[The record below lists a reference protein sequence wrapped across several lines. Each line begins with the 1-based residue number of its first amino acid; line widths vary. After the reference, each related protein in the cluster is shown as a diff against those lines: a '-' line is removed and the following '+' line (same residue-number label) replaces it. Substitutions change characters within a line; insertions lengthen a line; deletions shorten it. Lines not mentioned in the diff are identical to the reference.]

1 MQKIKTVLRLAGL
14 GLSQR
19 QIALSCQVGQATVS
33 DYLRMAAAAGLKWPD
48 IADWDEDRLK
58 IALAPSSVPAPSW
71 RKTGDPDYVE
81 MRREL
86 QTHKHLT
93 LQLLWQEY
101 RQQQPDGYGYSRYC
115 GLYRDWLKRQDVVL
129 RHEHRA
135 GGKLFVDY
143 AGDTIPIADPATGE
157 LRGAAVFVAVL
168 GASSYTYAEATETQG
183 LADWIGAHLR
193 AFEFF
198 GGTPEILV
206 PDNLKSGVTRACR
219 YEPDL
224 NRTYEEMATHY
235 GVAVIPARRRKP
247 RDKAKVESGVLVVE
261 RWIMAALRK
270 RKFFSLSEVNQAIA
284 ELLSGLNKRPFRK
297 AAGTRRTLF
306 DALDKPA
313 LRALPAERYQYG
325 DWATARVNI
334 DYHVVADRHFY
345 SVPYR
350 LVHEPVEVRLSAST
364 VEIFHKGLRVASHVR
379 SHVANKASTIE
390 EHRPK
395 SHQRY
400 LQWTPS
406 RLVEWGRKIGPFTA
420 ELLERVLASKPHP
433 EQGFRTCLGVIRL
446 GEEYGHRR
454 LEAVA
459 QRALRHRTYS
469 YKNIDS
475 MLKRNLDAVPE
486 TEAEPPRPPL
496 DHPNIRG
503 PKYFDPPPPYPPLS
517 EDSSC

>member
-1 MQKIKTVLRLAGL
+1 MHKIKTVLRLASL
-14 GLSQR
+14 NLSQR
-19 QIALSCQVGQATVS
+19 QIAQSCQLGQATVS

-48 IADWDEDRLK
+48 IADWDEDRLRV
-58 IALAPSSVPAPSW
+58 ALAPCSIPAPSW
-71 RKTGDPDYVE
+71 RKTDDPDYAQI
-81 MRREL
+81 RHEL

-101 RQQQPDGYGYSRYC
+101 REQQPNGYGYSRYC
-115 GLYRDWLKRQDVVL
+115 GLYRTWLKRQDVVL

-135 GGKLFVDY
+135 GEKLFVDY
-143 AGDTIPIADPATGE
+143 AGDTIPVHDPATGE
-157 LRGAAVFVAVL
+157 ASPAAVFVAVL
-168 GASSYTYAEATETQG
+168 GAGSYTYSEATRTQG

-193 AFEFF
+193 TFEFF

-219 YEPDL
+219 YEPEL
-224 NRTYEEMATHY
+224 NRTYEEMAAHY
-235 GVAVIPARRRKP
+235 GVAVIPARRMKP

-270 RKFFSLSEVNQAIA
+270 RKFFSLGEVNQAIA
-284 ELLSGLNKRPFRK
+284 ELLTGLNNRPFRK
-297 AAGTRRTLF
+297 AAGTRRSLF
-306 DALDKPA
+306 EALDKPV
-313 LRALPAERYQYG
+313 LRGLPAERYQYG

-334 DYHVVADRHFY
+334 DYHVVADSHFY

-350 LVHEPVEVRLSAST
+350 LVHEPVAVRLSAST
-364 VEIFHKGLRVASHVR
+364 VEIFHKGVRVASHAR
-379 SHVANKASTIE
+379 SGAANKASTLD

-406 RLVEWGRKIGPFTA
+406 RLVEWGQKIGPLTA
-420 ELLERVLASKPHP
+420 ELLERMLASKPHP

-446 GEEYGHRR
+446 GEEYGHQR

-469 YKNIDS
+469 YKSIAS
-475 MLKRNLDAVPE
+475 MLKCNLGTLPE
-486 TEAEPPRPPL
+486 TEVQPARPPL

-503 PKYFDPPPPYPPLS
+503 PKYFDPPPPNPPLS
-517 EDSSC
+517 EDPSC